1 MKLNFKLE
9 RVEYLVEYTKQL
21 LIEAADIR
29 EGFDEPGLILTSR
42 FGAGV
47 YLMSGVVGYGGDW
60 TADLVFA
67 DHCNPNAPDYL
78 EGVAVAAYGDEE
90 TAELIPLPAVER
102 SIAAAREAGNAVLS
116 ILRQP
121 NARWTPEP

>member
-1 MKLNFKLE
+1 MKLNFNLE

-29 EGFDEPGLILTSR
+29 DGFDEPGLVLVSR

-47 YLMSGVVGYGGDW
+47 YLMSGVVGYGGNW

-67 DHCNPNAPDYL
+67 EHCNPNSADFR
-78 EGVAVAAYGDEE
+78 EEIAVAAYGDEE
-90 TAELIPLPAVER
+90 TAELIPLPESSGRLRRQGKPVTR
-102 SIAAAREAGNAVLS
+102 S
-116 ILRQP
+116 
-121 NARWTPEP
+121 